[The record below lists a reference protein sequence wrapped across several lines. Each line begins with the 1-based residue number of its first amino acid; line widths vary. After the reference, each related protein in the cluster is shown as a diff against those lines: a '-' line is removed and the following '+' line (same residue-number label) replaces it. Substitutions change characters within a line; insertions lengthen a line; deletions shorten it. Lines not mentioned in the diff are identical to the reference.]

1 LNRDVKNHN
10 QPLLLRLGGDLGLL
24 VHRDYRGLIYRSSI
38 VKVSVHL
45 RKAGDVAIAD
55 YVEMDPLSTVRA
67 ARIPNN
73 SLGLVMLAMLA
84 IPRGFVVSYSD
95 IAELLNMTPRLVGLF
110 ASRNPI
116 PVIVPCHRVV
126 NRDGTVGGYSAWA
139 RDGRGVK
146 ALLLSMERVRING
159 FKVDREHFMDP
170 RELKDNFYR
179 IYNYYHAL
187 ISERNGHSEE
197 D

>member
-1 LNRDVKNHN
+1 VKNHN

-45 RKAGDVAIAD
+45 RKASDVAIAD

-67 ARIPNN
+67 TRIPNN

-84 IPRGFVVSYSD
+84 IPRGFVASYSD

>member
-1 LNRDVKNHN
+1 MNRDVKNHN

-24 VHRDYRGLIYRSSI
+24 VHKDYRGLIYRSSI

-67 ARIPNN
+67 TRIPNN

>member
-1 LNRDVKNHN
+1 VKNHN

-24 VHRDYRGLIYRSSI
+24 VHKDYRGLIYRSSI

-45 RKAGDVAIAD
+45 RKASDVAIAD

-67 ARIPNN
+67 TRIPNN

-84 IPRGFVVSYSD
+84 IPRGFVASYSD

-146 ALLLSMERVRING
+146 ALLLSMERVRVNG

>member
-1 LNRDVKNHN
+1 LNQGVKNHN

-38 VKVSVHL
+38 VKVSAHL

-67 ARIPNN
+67 TRIPNN

-84 IPRGFVVSYSD
+84 IPRGFVASYSD

-126 NRDGTVGGYSAWA
+126 NKDGTVGGYSAWA
-139 RDGRGVK
+139 RDGRSVK
-146 ALLLSMERVRING
+146 VMLLSMERVRVNG

-170 RELKDNFYR
+170 RELRDNFYR

-187 ISERNGHSEE
+187 MSERNGHGEE

>member
-1 LNRDVKNHN
+1 MNRDVKNHN

-24 VHRDYRGLIYRSSI
+24 VHKDYRGLIYRSSI

-67 ARIPNN
+67 TRIPNN

-84 IPRGFVVSYSD
+84 IPRGFVASYSD

>member
-1 LNRDVKNHN
+1 MKNHN

-45 RKAGDVAIAD
+45 RKASDVAIAD

-67 ARIPNN
+67 TRIPNN

-84 IPRGFVVSYSD
+84 IPRGFVASYSD

-146 ALLLSMERVRING
+146 ALLLSMERVRVNG

>member
-1 LNRDVKNHN
+1 MNRDVKNHN

-55 YVEMDPLSTVRA
+55 YVEMNPLSTVRA

-146 ALLLSMERVRING
+146 ALLLSMERVRVNG

>member
-1 LNRDVKNHN
+1 VKNHN

-67 ARIPNN
+67 TRIPNN

-84 IPRGFVVSYSD
+84 IPRGFVASYSD

-146 ALLLSMERVRING
+146 ALLLSMERVRVNG

>member
-1 LNRDVKNHN
+1 MKNHN

-67 ARIPNN
+67 TRIPNN

-146 ALLLSMERVRING
+146 ALLLSMERVRVNG

>member
-24 VHRDYRGLIYRSSI
+24 VHKDYRGLIYRSSI

-67 ARIPNN
+67 TRIPNN

-84 IPRGFVVSYSD
+84 IPRGFVASYSD

-146 ALLLSMERVRING
+146 ALLLSMERVRVNG

-170 RELKDNFYR
+170 KELKDNFYR

>member
-1 LNRDVKNHN
+1 MKNHN

-67 ARIPNN
+67 TRIPNN

>member
-1 LNRDVKNHN
+1 VKNHN

-67 ARIPNN
+67 TRIPNN

-84 IPRGFVVSYSD
+84 IPRGFVASYSD

-179 IYNYYHAL
+179 IYNYYHTL

>member
-1 LNRDVKNHN
+1 VKNHN

-24 VHRDYRGLIYRSSI
+24 VHKDYRGLIYRSSI

-67 ARIPNN
+67 TRIPNN

>member
-1 LNRDVKNHN
+1 MKNHN

-45 RKAGDVAIAD
+45 RKAGDVVIAD

-67 ARIPNN
+67 TRIPNN

-84 IPRGFVVSYSD
+84 IPRGFVASYSD

>member
-1 LNRDVKNHN
+1 VKNHN

-24 VHRDYRGLIYRSSI
+24 VHKDYRGLIYRSSI

-45 RKAGDVAIAD
+45 RKASDVVIAD

-67 ARIPNN
+67 TRIPNN

-84 IPRGFVVSYSD
+84 IPRGFVASYSD

>member
-1 LNRDVKNHN
+1 MNRDVKNHN

-67 ARIPNN
+67 TRIPNN

>member
-1 LNRDVKNHN
+1 MKNHN

-67 ARIPNN
+67 TRIPNN

-84 IPRGFVVSYSD
+84 IPRGFVASYSD

>member
-1 LNRDVKNHN
+1 VKNHN

-45 RKAGDVAIAD
+45 RKASDVAIAD

-67 ARIPNN
+67 TRIPNN

-84 IPRGFVVSYSD
+84 IPRGFVASYSD

-170 RELKDNFYR
+170 KELKDNFYR

>member
-1 LNRDVKNHN
+1 MKNHN

-24 VHRDYRGLIYRSSI
+24 VHKDYRGLIYRSSI

-67 ARIPNN
+67 TRIPNN

>member
-1 LNRDVKNHN
+1 VKNHN

-45 RKAGDVAIAD
+45 RNASDVAIAD

-67 ARIPNN
+67 TRIPNN

-84 IPRGFVVSYSD
+84 IPRGFVASYSD

-146 ALLLSMERVRING
+146 ALLLSMERVRVNG

>member
-1 LNRDVKNHN
+1 MNRDVKNHN

-24 VHRDYRGLIYRSSI
+24 VHKDYRGLIYRSSI

-67 ARIPNN
+67 TRIPNN

-84 IPRGFVVSYSD
+84 IPRGFVASYSD

-159 FKVDREHFMDP
+159 LKVDREHFMDP

>member
-1 LNRDVKNHN
+1 VKNHN

-24 VHRDYRGLIYRSSI
+24 VHKDYRGLIYRSSI

-67 ARIPNN
+67 TRIPNN

-84 IPRGFVVSYSD
+84 IPRGFVASYSD

-146 ALLLSMERVRING
+146 ALLLSMERVRVNG

>member
-1 LNRDVKNHN
+1 MKNHN

-45 RKAGDVAIAD
+45 RNASDVAIAD

-67 ARIPNN
+67 TRIPNN

-84 IPRGFVVSYSD
+84 IPRGFVASYSD

-146 ALLLSMERVRING
+146 ALLLSMERVRVNG

>member
-45 RKAGDVAIAD
+45 RNASDVAIAD

-67 ARIPNN
+67 TRIPNN

-84 IPRGFVVSYSD
+84 IPRGFVASYSD

-146 ALLLSMERVRING
+146 ALLLSMERVRVNG

>member
-1 LNRDVKNHN
+1 MNRDVKNHN

-45 RKAGDVAIAD
+45 RKASDVAIAD

-67 ARIPNN
+67 TRIPNN

-84 IPRGFVVSYSD
+84 IPRGFVASYSD

-146 ALLLSMERVRING
+146 ALLLSMERVRVNG

>member
-1 LNRDVKNHN
+1 MNRDVKNHN

-67 ARIPNN
+67 TRIPNN

-146 ALLLSMERVRING
+146 ALLLSMERVRVNG

>member
-1 LNRDVKNHN
+1 VKNHN

-24 VHRDYRGLIYRSSI
+24 VHKDYRGLIYRSSI

-67 ARIPNN
+67 TRIPNN

-84 IPRGFVVSYSD
+84 IPRGFVASYSD

>member
-1 LNRDVKNHN
+1 MNRDVKNHN

-45 RKAGDVAIAD
+45 RKASDVAIAD

-84 IPRGFVVSYSD
+84 IPRGFVASYSD

-146 ALLLSMERVRING
+146 ALLLSMERVRVNG

-170 RELKDNFYR
+170 KELKDNFYR

>member
-1 LNRDVKNHN
+1 MNRDVKNHN

-45 RKAGDVAIAD
+45 RKASDVAIAD

-67 ARIPNN
+67 TRIPNN

-84 IPRGFVVSYSD
+84 IPRGFVASYSD

>member
-1 LNRDVKNHN
+1 VKNHN

-67 ARIPNN
+67 TRIPNN

-84 IPRGFVVSYSD
+84 IPRGFVASYSD

>member
-67 ARIPNN
+67 TRIP
-73 SLGLVMLAMLA
+73 
-84 IPRGFVVSYSD
+84 I
-95 IAELLNMTPRLVGLF
+95 T
-110 ASRNPI
+110 AS
-116 PVIVPCHRVV
+116 
-126 NRDGTVGGYSAWA
+126 A
-139 RDGRGVK
+139 
-146 ALLLSMERVRING
+146 
-159 FKVDREHFMDP
+159 
-170 RELKDNFYR
+170 
-179 IYNYYHAL
+179 
-187 ISERNGHSEE
+187 
-197 D
+197 

>member
-67 ARIPNN
+67 TRIPNN

-84 IPRGFVVSYSD
+84 IPRGFVASYSD

>member
-1 LNRDVKNHN
+1 VKNHN

-45 RKAGDVAIAD
+45 RKASDVAIAD

-67 ARIPNN
+67 TRIPNN

-84 IPRGFVVSYSD
+84 IPRGFVASYSD

-146 ALLLSMERVRING
+146 ALLLSMERVRVNG

>member
-1 LNRDVKNHN
+1 MNRDVKNHN

-24 VHRDYRGLIYRSSI
+24 VHKDYRGLIYRSSI

-84 IPRGFVVSYSD
+84 IPRGFVASYSD

-146 ALLLSMERVRING
+146 ALLLSMERVRVNG

>member
-1 LNRDVKNHN
+1 MNRDVKNHN

-24 VHRDYRGLIYRSSI
+24 VHKDYRGLIYRSSI
-38 VKVSVHL
+38 VKVSAHL
-45 RKAGDVAIAD
+45 RKAGDVALVD

-67 ARIPNN
+67 TRIPNN

-84 IPRGFVVSYSD
+84 IPRGFVASYSD

-139 RDGRGVK
+139 RDGRSVK
-146 ALLLSMERVRING
+146 VMLLSMERVRVNG

>member
-1 LNRDVKNHN
+1 MNRDVKNHN

-67 ARIPNN
+67 TRIPNN

-84 IPRGFVVSYSD
+84 IPRGFVASYSD

>member
-1 LNRDVKNHN
+1 MKNHN

-24 VHRDYRGLIYRSSI
+24 VHKDYRGLIYRSSI

-67 ARIPNN
+67 TRIPNN

-84 IPRGFVVSYSD
+84 IPRGFVASYSD

-159 FKVDREHFMDP
+159 FKVDREHFMDH

>member
-45 RKAGDVAIAD
+45 RKASDVAIAD

-67 ARIPNN
+67 TRIPNN
-73 SLGLVMLAMLA
+73 SLGLVMLAILA
-84 IPRGFVVSYSD
+84 IPRGFVASYSD